1 MHPALSEFP
10 SDAFY
15 EGSLQ
20 NGVGAAERS
29 APGVA
34 FPWPAP
40 GRPLMFYAQ
49 LGQEEISPS
58 GTSYLNR
65 TGAILATMPAC
76 SFNRAIRSW
85 ATRSLSPSRDRRAVS
100 KFDIQGWCRW
110 WKGVLRMMP
119 V

>member
-34 FPWPAP
+34 FPV
-40 GRPLMFYAQ
+40 GFVGMH
-49 LGQEEISPS
+49 
-58 GTSYLNR
+58 
-65 TGAILATMPAC
+65 AC
-76 SFNRAIRSW
+76 RFLLLEPDLRA
-85 ATRSLSPSRDRRAVS
+85 
-100 KFDIQGWCRW
+100 C
-110 WKGVLRMMP
+110 
-119 V
+119 

>member
-34 FPWPAP
+34 FPVCSSVHREETPAMCATCLTAALP
-40 GRPLMFYAQ
+40 AVCNGGLGRSCRL
-49 LGQEEISPS
+49 LCGKV
-58 GTSYLNR
+58 
-65 TGAILATMPAC
+65 LAVAGWHVVI
-76 SFNRAIRSW
+76 A
-85 ATRSLSPSRDRRAVS
+85 LRR
-100 KFDIQGWCRW
+100 
-110 WKGVLRMMP
+110 
-119 V
+119 